1 MMKAEKVTKRY
12 ARALNIIVLIS
23 LLFVYGCGSTGKN
36 FNESLY
42 KNIIAG
48 TTTHKEIQAMFGPP
62 FKKGVQNGS
71 KVWTYEYNAYNSL
84 GKDITKDMV
93 IVFTPNGVVK
103 SHQMMN
109 NQP

>member
-1 MMKAEKVTKRY
+1 M
-12 ARALNIIVLIS
+12 LNIILLVS

-84 GKDITKDMV
+84 GSDITKDIVV
-93 IVFTPNGVVK
+93 IFTPSGVVK
-103 SHQMMN
+103 SHQMMT

>member
-1 MMKAEKVTKRY
+1 MMRTEIVKKKC
-12 ARALNIIVLIS
+12 ARVLNIILLIS

-42 KNIIAG
+42 KNIIVG
-48 TTTHKEIQAMFGPP
+48 TTTHKEIRAMFGHP

-84 GKDITKDMV
+84 GNDITKDMV
-93 IVFTPNGVVK
+93 IVFTPSGVVK
-103 SHQMMN
+103 SHQMMT

>member
-1 MMKAEKVTKRY
+1 MMRVEKVKINI
-12 ARALNIIVLIS
+12 ARVLNILLLIN

-42 KNIIAG
+42 KNIISG

-71 KVWTYEYNAYNSL
+71 KIWTYEYNAYNSL
-84 GKDITKDMV
+84 NKDITKDMV
-93 IVFTPNGVVK
+93 IVFTPSGVVK
-103 SHQMMN
+103 SHQMMT

>member
-1 MMKAEKVTKRY
+1 MMRTEKIKINCTRI
-12 ARALNIIVLIS
+12 LNIILLVS
-23 LLFVYGCGSTGKN
+23 LLFFYGCGSTGKN

-42 KNIIAG
+42 KNIVAG
-48 TTTHKEIQAMFGPP
+48 ITTHKEIQAMFGTP

-84 GKDITKDMV
+84 GNDITKDMV
-93 IVFTPNGVVK
+93 IVFTPSGVVK
-103 SHQMMN
+103 SHQMMT

>member
-1 MMKAEKVTKRY
+1 MRTEKVKKNY
-12 ARALNIIVLIS
+12 ARALNIILLIS
-23 LLFVYGCGSTGKN
+23 LLFIYGCGSAGKN

-48 TTTHKEIQAMFGPP
+48 TTTHKEIQTMFGLP

-84 GKDITKDMV
+84 GNDITKDMV
-93 IVFTPNGVVK
+93 IVFTPSGVVK
-103 SHQMMN
+103 SHQMMT

>member
-1 MMKAEKVTKRY
+1 MGTEKVKINS
-12 ARALNIIVLIS
+12 ALVLNIFLLIS
-23 LLFVYGCGSTGKN
+23 LLFIYGCGSTGKK

-48 TTTHKEIQAMFGPP
+48 TTTHKEIQAMFGLP
-62 FKKGVQNGS
+62 FKKGIQNGF

-84 GKDITKDMV
+84 GNDITKDMV
-93 IVFTPNGVVK
+93 IVFTPSGVVK
-103 SHQMMN
+103 SHQMMT

>member
-1 MMKAEKVTKRY
+1 MMRTEKVKKKCVRV
-12 ARALNIIVLIS
+12 LNIILLIS

-42 KNIIAG
+42 KNIITG
-48 TTTHKEIQAMFGPP
+48 TTTHKEIQAMFGSP

-84 GKDITKDMV
+84 GNDITKDMV
-93 IVFTPNGVVK
+93 IVFTPSGVVK
-103 SHQMMN
+103 SHQMMT

>member
-1 MMKAEKVTKRY
+1 MMRTEIVKKKC
-12 ARALNIIVLIS
+12 ARVLNIILLIS

-48 TTTHKEIQAMFGPP
+48 TTTHKEIQAMFGSP

-84 GKDITKDMV
+84 GNDITKDMV
-93 IVFTPNGVVK
+93 IVFTPSGVVK
-103 SHQMMN
+103 SHQMMT

>member
-1 MMKAEKVTKRY
+1 MIRAEKVKKNNVRM
-12 ARALNIIVLIS
+12 LNIILLIS

-36 FNESLY
+36 FNASLY
-42 KNIIAG
+42 KNIITG

-71 KVWTYEYNAYNSL
+71 KVWTYEYNIYNSL
-84 GKDITKDMV
+84 GNNTTKDIV
-93 IVFTPNGVVK
+93 VVFTPSGVVK
-103 SHQMMN
+103 SHQMMT

>member
-1 MMKAEKVTKRY
+1 MKKIGLH
-12 ARALNIIVLIS
+12 RANLFLQIS
-23 LLFVYGCGSTGKN
+23 LATITLTLFFLGCGTAGKN

-42 KNIIAG
+42 SNIVKG

-71 KVWTYEYNAYNSL
+71 KIWTYEYNVYNSL
-84 GKDITKDMV
+84 GNDITKDIV
-93 IVFTPNGVVK
+93 VVFTPSGVVK
-103 SHQMMN
+103 SHQMMT

>member
-1 MMKAEKVTKRY
+1 M
-12 ARALNIIVLIS
+12 LNIILLVS

-42 KNIIAG
+42 NNIISG

-71 KVWTYEYNAYNSL
+71 KIWTYEYNAYNSL
-84 GKDITKDMV
+84 GNDITKDIV
-93 IVFTPNGVVK
+93 VVFTPSGVVK
-103 SHQMMN
+103 SHQMMT

>member
-1 MMKAEKVTKRY
+1 MMRTEKMKINFTRI
-12 ARALNIIVLIS
+12 LNIVL
-23 LLFVYGCGSTGKN
+23 LTGLFFIYGCGTTGKN

-48 TTTHKEIQAMFGPP
+48 TTTHKEIQAMFGLP

-84 GKDITKDMV
+84 GNDTTKDMV
-93 IVFTPNGVVK
+93 IVFTPSGVVK
-103 SHQMMN
+103 SHQMMT

>member
-1 MMKAEKVTKRY
+1 MMRTEKIKINCTRI
-12 ARALNIIVLIS
+12 LNIILLVS

-42 KNIIAG
+42 KNIVAG
-48 TTTHKEIQAMFGPP
+48 ITTHKEIQAMFGTP

-71 KVWTYEYNAYNSL
+71 KFWTYEYNAYNSL
-84 GKDITKDMV
+84 DNDITKDMV
-93 IVFTPNGVVK
+93 IVFTPSGVVK
-103 SHQMMN
+103 SHQMMT

>member
-1 MMKAEKVTKRY
+1 MMRTKKVKINN
-12 ARALNIIVLIS
+12 ARMLNIILLIS
-23 LLFVYGCGSTGKN
+23 LLFVYSCGSTGKN

-71 KVWTYEYNAYNSL
+71 KIWTYEYNTYNSL
-84 GKDITKDMV
+84 GNNITKDIV
-93 IVFTPNGVVK
+93 VVFTPSGVVK
-103 SHQMMN
+103 SHQMMTN
-109 NQP
+109 HP